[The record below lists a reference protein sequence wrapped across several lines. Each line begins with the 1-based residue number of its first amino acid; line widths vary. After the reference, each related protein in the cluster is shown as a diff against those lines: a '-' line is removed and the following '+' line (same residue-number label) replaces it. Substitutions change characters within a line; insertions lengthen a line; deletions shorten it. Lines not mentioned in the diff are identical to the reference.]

1 MKHHPISLA
10 FDMRAPD
17 LGTPVPDLY
26 AAAIDMACWADEKGL
41 SGLLVM
47 EHHGSEDGYLP
58 QPFTLAGAMAG
69 VTERIFLMLCAV
81 NLPLHDPVD
90 VDEKI

>member
-26 AAAIDMACWADEKGL
+26 AAAIDMARWAEVIRRANIRPD
-41 SGLLVM
+41 
-47 EHHGSEDGYLP
+47 
-58 QPFTLAGAMAG
+58 
-69 VTERIFLMLCAV
+69 
-81 NLPLHDPVD
+81 
-90 VDEKI
+90 